1 MRFSPPLRGKRH
13 GVDLLV
19 GHTRDE
25 HRLFT
30 ALEEVTEEQAATAV
44 EVFAPGP
51 YPAAEPVALYEW
63 VLSDW
68 LFRMPSLHLAER
80 AAAAVHFYELTWSG
94 VLGACHGLDVPLVFG
109 NLTSGL
115 PATLIDDLAAAEAV
129 SAHMR
134 AAWIAFATNGDP
146 GWPTFDS
153 GLVQIFDADPVVAT
167 YPEAESRKIWEDH
180 TFAPLPLR
188 TSRSG

>member
-1 MRFSPPLRGKRH
+1 QHPRVRRRPGAGHRVTTPWEARH

-30 ALEEVTEEQAATAV
+30 ALGEVTEEQAATAV

-80 AAAAVHFYELTWSG
+80 ADGAVHFYELTWSG
-94 VLGACHGLDVPLVFG
+94 
-109 NLTSGL
+109 
-115 PATLIDDLAAAEAV
+115 
-129 SAHMR
+129 
-134 AAWIAFATNGDP
+134 
-146 GWPTFDS
+146 
-153 GLVQIFDADPVVAT
+153 
-167 YPEAESRKIWEDH
+167 
-180 TFAPLPLR
+180 
-188 TSRSG
+188 